1 MPKDS
6 LKIIANAFVI
16 TCDPE
21 NRGGR
26 YNLLVRDKHII
37 EISDSLDLFTSL
49 HPYATVIDASG
60 KLIIPGFVNSHIH
73 SESILLRQRT
83 EDLHYDLWK
92 RDIRLNECSRM
103 LLDPAAHDDI
113 LAVYLAA
120 YFSHLKSGTTL
131 VGEYGPAVK
140 ERSFIAL
147 LQAIDRSDVKSVVA
161 LQNWDQIRFVRDL
174 ATGRPRCMVSVG
186 NEEDYTVYSFENVVK
201 VAKELGVPLVAQIAE
216 QRDAVEVVRR
226 NFQKPLVAVLSN
238 FQVLQPTTL
247 LVHCNHLTEQ
257 EADTLATLSVTP
269 VITARSAMWKQT
281 GYSSLRHFASRSI
294 RLCIGTDWGSVDM
307 MKEMQFLYQLPLLIS
322 AVRKLS
328 PLELIRMATIN
339 GACALGLASETGSIE
354 AGKKA
359 DLTFFALEDIRL
371 PVMSPHSTSEELA
384 KHLVRHLSTE
394 NIADVMI
401 DGEFYLRD
409 GKIVTMVEEDIIEGF
424 RKTWEKFFPM
434 APGVKPMKLPLERQ
448 PGEATDQGK
457 GKIIPFVS
465 VSRPPFPPPGG
476 FEEGFTVIEKTPVAA
491 DDKNGTANLEAP
503 APPGA
508 PSEEPGPKP
517 ELSKDVKRVFGE
529 DEDFS

>member
-1 MPKDS
+1 M
-6 LKIIANAFVI
+6 
-16 TCDPE
+16 
-21 NRGGR
+21 
-26 YNLLVRDKHII
+26 
-37 EISDSLDLFTSL
+37 
-49 HPYATVIDASG
+49 
-60 KLIIPGFVNSHIH
+60 
-73 SESILLRQRT
+73 
-83 EDLHYDLWK
+83 
-92 RDIRLNECSRM
+92 
-103 LLDPAAHDDI
+103 
-113 LAVYLAA
+113 
-120 YFSHLKSGTTL
+120 
-131 VGEYGPAVK
+131 
-140 ERSFIAL
+140 
-147 LQAIDRSDVKSVVA
+147 
-161 LQNWDQIRFVRDL
+161 
-174 ATGRPRCMVSVG
+174 
-186 NEEDYTVYSFENVVK
+186 
-201 VAKELGVPLVAQIAE
+201 
-216 QRDAVEVVRR
+216 VRR

-257 EADTLATLSVTP
+257 EADTLAALSVTP

-281 GYSSLRHFASRSI
+281 GYSSLRHFRSRGI

-322 AVRKLS
+322 AVRNLS

-394 NIADVMI
+394 NITDVMI

-434 APGVKPMKLPLERQ
+434 APGVKPMKLPQERQ

-457 GKIIPFVS
+457 AKIIPFVS
-465 VSRPPFPPPGG
+465 ISRPPFPPPGG